1 MSENAVPV
9 LFVGGL
15 GRSGS
20 TLLARMLGTIPGMV
34 SVGELVHLWKRGPRD
49 GDLCAC
55 GAAFGECEFWTEV
68 GRKAFGGWDQI
79 SIDDV
84 IRAQEAI
91 ERDRFLP
98 AMALTRSGETAHRLT
113 RYAEYL
119 VPLYRAIKDVTG
131 ADVIVDTG
139 KHASAAMVLRRIEGI
154 DLRLVHL
161 IRDSRGVA
169 YSWTK
174 RRVTSR
180 AERRCPNA
188 DVASRAHGD
197 ALHRL
202 QPRASRHGAH
212 RDTNGS
218 ASV

>member
-1 MSENAVPV
+1 M
-9 LFVGGL
+9 
-15 GRSGS
+15 
-20 TLLARMLGTIPGMV
+20 
-34 SVGELVHLWKRGPRD
+34 
-49 GDLCAC
+49 
-55 GAAFGECEFWTEV
+55 

-98 AMALTRSGETAHRLT
+98 AMALTRSGETADRLT

-154 DLRLVHL
+154 DLRAGAPHSLQPRCRLFLDQAWVP
-161 IRDSRGVA
+161 
-169 YSWTK
+169 
-174 RRVTSR
+174 SR

-197 ALHRL
+197 TLHRL

-212 RDTNGS
+212 WDANGS